1 MSLLLSVNVGRPR
14 PVGWTHIGRTSID
27 KTSLT
32 GPVAVGPLGLDGDEV
47 SNRRHHGG
55 VDKAVYAFAR
65 EDLDRWADVLG
76 QPVPDGMF
84 GENLTTEGLDVNGA
98 EIGER
103 WRVGDDVVLEVSMF
117 RTPCQTFKA
126 WLDRNGYDARA
137 WARRFAEDGR
147 PGAYLRVVV
156 PGELRAGDPI
166 EVVDRPGTGVT
177 VASWFAEIFP
187 VPERQAMD
195 RPTVGRVAQ

>member
-1 MSLLLSVNVGRPR
+1 MTGVLRSVNVGTPR
-14 PVGWTHIGRTSID
+14 AADWVTIGRTSID
-27 KTSLT
+27 KASVP

-55 VDKAVYAFAR
+55 PDKAVYAFAR
-65 EDLDRWADVLG
+65 EDLDRWSEAFGL
-76 QPVPDGMF
+76 PVPDGTF

-103 WRVGDDVVLEVSMF
+103 WRVGEAVGDHAVLEVTTF

-126 WLDRNGYDARA
+126 WLGRSGYDDRA
-137 WARRFAEDGR
+137 WVRRFAEDGR

-156 PGELRAGDPI
+156 PGTVRAGDPV
-166 EVVDRPGTGVT
+166 EVVHRPSTGVT
-177 VASWFAEIFP
+177 VASWFAE
-187 VPERQAMD
+187 VVASSVSGD
-195 RPTVGRVAQ
+195 RRP